1 MWEDCLLTKL
11 TPVQVKLRLER
22 ANALAPLSSLVW
34 PFVHICF
41 PLCSVLLSFWLA
53 LHILKGVHTCRHFY
67 MEPEGDTLH
76 CVSGAC
82 RSLLLEVPSPRSL
95 VHGSVCSVWF
105 WIITV
110 HKTGTQAC
118 YLKETWVRVAA
129 ACPRASSER
138 SVMIRSHRT
147 QCFLKTVANL
157 QKQQKFIFSQFWAQ
171 SLKSVL
177 AGLCSPNTLG
187 RSLPVTPCVCGSRAP
202 LWDTPL
208 QSVSAPSR
216 GLPCVSCRLFCLLWE
231 HLSSEL
237 GSQWP
242 LQRPFL

>member
-1 MWEDCLLTKL
+1 MWEDCSLTKL

-110 HKTGTQAC
+110 HKAGTQAC

-138 SVMIRSHRT
+138 SVILRSHRT

-157 QKQQKFIFSQFWAQ
+157 QKQQKFIFSQFWAE
-171 SLKSVL
+171 SEVSV
-177 AGLCSPNTLG
+177 G
-187 RSLPVTPCVCGSRAP
+187 RAVLPKYPGEKP
-202 LWDTPL
+202 
-208 QSVSAPSR
+208 
-216 GLPCVSCRLFCLLWE
+216 SCRPLCLWLQGPFVGHTSSVCLRPFTWSSLCV
-231 HLSSEL
+231 LSSL
-237 GSQWP
+237 LSLMRTP
-242 LQRPFL
+242 VVRVR